1 MNFIKT
7 TLLEKII
14 LILIFCLF
22 VTFITN
28 NIYKK
33 EGFENTTKNI
43 IIKKGDDVFDN
54 YYVNLYDDL
63 LNNIK
68 KNDNDIHIIK
78 NNTNYSSNSKIL
90 DIGCG
95 TGHHVNLFNKQQ
107 HKYVIGIDNSQ
118 AMIKKAKENF
128 PNSIFKLSNSLKSLE
143 FQSDTF
149 THITCLN
156 LTIYYI
162 QNKELLLNNCY
173 NWLQPKGVLILNL
186 VDSNQFNAI
195 TSLAYDANQKPL
207 SKSCNTRL
215 TKCNI
220 KFTTLDYKSE
230 FKLDKTIN
238 ANTINFNEPN
248 AILKESFT
256 AKNSNST
263 RINEHQLYM
272 STQESILS
280 MAKYLGFII
289 KSEQK
294 YSDIKYKANY
304 LYILEKPS

>member
-14 LILIFCLF
+14 LILMFCLF
-22 VTFITN
+22 VIYITN
-28 NIYKK
+28 HIYIK

-43 IIKKGDDVFDN
+43 IIKKGNDIFDN

-63 LNNIK
+63 LNNIE
-68 KNDNDIHIIK
+68 KNEYDIHIIK
-78 NNTNYSSNSKIL
+78 NNTNYTSNSKIL

-95 TGHHVNLFNKQQ
+95 TGQHVNLFNKQSNNS
-107 HKYVIGIDNSQ
+107 VIGMDNSQ

-128 PNSIFKLSNSLKSLE
+128 PNSTFKLSNILNSLE
-143 FQSDTF
+143 FHPDTF

-162 QNKELLLNNCY
+162 KNKQLLLNNCY
-173 NWLQPKGVLILNL
+173 NWLQPKGVLVLNL
-186 VDSNQFNAI
+186 VDSNKFNAI
-195 TSLAYDANQKPL
+195 TSIAYDANQKPL
-207 SKSCNTRL
+207 NKNCDTRL

-220 KFTTLDYKSE
+220 SFTTLNYKSE

-248 AILKESFT
+248 ALLKESFT
-256 AKNSNST
+256 SKNSNST

-272 STQESILS
+272 SSQQSILNI
-280 MAKYLGFII
+280 AKYIGFII

-294 YSDIKYKANY
+294 YSDIKYKANFI
-304 LYILEKPS
+304 YILEKP